1 VFLYSPCSVFVHVLL
16 GAFLEL
22 LTATWKAIVLV
33 LFRSAS
39 LPERAEVHHM
49 HGYMYSQGW
58 QHERAG
64 YYQQEFLMHG
74 SGPCSSAQHVP

>member
-1 VFLYSPCSVFVHVLL
+1 
-16 GAFLEL
+16 
-22 LTATWKAIVLV
+22 

-64 YYQQEFLMHG
+64 YHQQEFLMHG